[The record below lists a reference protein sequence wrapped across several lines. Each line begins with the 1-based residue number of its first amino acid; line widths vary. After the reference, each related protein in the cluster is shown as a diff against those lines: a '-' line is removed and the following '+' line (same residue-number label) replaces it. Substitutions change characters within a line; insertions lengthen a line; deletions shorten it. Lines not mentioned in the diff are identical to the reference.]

1 MAKRND
7 KNVAVKKEP
16 ASLFCATC
24 REWVVTLEK
33 HNMFYA
39 VDGVHQVVQ
48 AWQCPG
54 CRKVAA

>member
-1 MAKRND
+1 MAK
-7 KNVAVKKEP
+7 KPEQAVKKEP
-16 ASLFCATC
+16 ASLFCVTH

-33 HNMFYA
+33 HNMFAA
-39 VDGVHQVVQ
+39 VDGVRQVVT